1 MMWLTIKLI
10 AWVEKYPEKD
20 LLVMGV
26 GITIAVAV
34 AVFAAV
40 KPYPADYNEAGEL
53 LVDGA
58 KMANDTFKGVGWC
71 IGFFTGW
78 VLERRY
84 IDFSTDVPMM
94 TRITRLATGLFCFYI
109 VNLIFVPLLKTYI
122 PGPAGTIVSCFIQ
135 MFFVDNMK

>member
-58 KMANDTFKGVGWC
+58 MWRMCALHDGRGCK
-71 IGFFTGW
+71 
-78 VLERRY
+78 
-84 IDFSTDVPMM
+84 
-94 TRITRLATGLFCFYI
+94 
-109 VNLIFVPLLKTYI
+109 
-122 PGPAGTIVSCFIQ
+122 
-135 MFFVDNMK
+135 